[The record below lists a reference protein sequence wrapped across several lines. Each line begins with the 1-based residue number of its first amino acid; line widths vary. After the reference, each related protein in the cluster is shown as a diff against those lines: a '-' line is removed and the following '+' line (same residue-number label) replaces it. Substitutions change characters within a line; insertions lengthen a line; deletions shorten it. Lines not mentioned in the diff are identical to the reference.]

1 MAEVS
6 TGKRSYLAMGL
17 STLLPGLG
25 QFYLRKPFQGF
36 ILFLGVISAGAII
49 YMNSVPVNS
58 WRDLT
63 RLDGFEKRWAE
74 RRAEKKGGINSDG
87 SVVSGVKP
95 PTTSGKNPLTADE
108 NKNADYHL
116 YTFEDGKKLMFRPS
130 WKFKVSGFIQGV
142 VFWMYAIFD
151 GWLGRKGFDNRPLK
165 KRLKAAEAQRKAAE
179 RTLE

>member
-1 MAEVS
+1 MVEVS
-6 TGKRSYLAMGL
+6 ADKRSYLAMAL
-17 STLLPGLG
+17 SILLPGLG

-36 ILFLGVISAGAII
+36 ILFLGVVSAGAII

-63 RLDGFEKRWAE
+63 HLDGFEEWRAE
-74 RRAEKKGGINSDG
+74 RRAEKKGKIDN
-87 SVVSGVKP
+87 VVSGVKP
-95 PTTSGKNPLTADE
+95 PTTSGKANPLTADE
-108 NKNADYHL
+108 SKNADYHL

-151 GWLGRKGFDNRPLK
+151 GWRGQKGFDNRVLK

-179 RTLE
+179 KTTE